1 MVRVGVLVTGD
12 TAVRAAHSLS
22 AQDGIDEVVVIGP
35 ARSKSFQVVDSA
47 SGCDVLV
54 GSGPRAPALARKHG
68 LPLVWD
74 GNGPK
79 RGVSVW
85 GADPAGITLALG
97 AGETD
102 PQLVAI
108 AHPEISSNGE
118 NRRVRFPSPVGLTM
132 VRDTA
137 VDGRPLAVGRSK
149 NEYASSYVVAGTRTL
164 TILEDGKFMSGVA
177 LAAGVSVLA
186 DVPRPVWEEAV
197 IYLSAVFAMGLVL
210 GEA

>member
-1 MVRVGVLVTGD
+1 MKVGVLVTGD

-22 AQDGIDEVVVIGP
+22 AQDGIASVVVIGP
-35 ARSKSFQVVDSA
+35 AKSKSFQVVENA
-47 SGCDVLV
+47 AGCDVLV
-54 GSGPRAPALARKHG
+54 GSGARAPAMARKHG

-79 RGVSVW
+79 RGVAVW
-85 GADPAGITLALG
+85 GADPAGITISLG
-97 AGETD
+97 VGEPD

-108 AHPEISSNGE
+108 AHPEISSNGGD
-118 NRRVRFPSPVGLTM
+118 RRVRFPAPVGLTM

-149 NEYASSYVVAGTRTL
+149 NEYAASYVVAGSRTL
-164 TILEDGKFMSGVA
+164 TILEDAKFMAGVA
-177 LAAGVSVLA
+177 LAAGVSVLSEP
-186 DVPRPVWEEAV
+186 PRPVWDDANT
-197 IYLSAVFAMGLVL
+197 YLSTVLAMGLVL